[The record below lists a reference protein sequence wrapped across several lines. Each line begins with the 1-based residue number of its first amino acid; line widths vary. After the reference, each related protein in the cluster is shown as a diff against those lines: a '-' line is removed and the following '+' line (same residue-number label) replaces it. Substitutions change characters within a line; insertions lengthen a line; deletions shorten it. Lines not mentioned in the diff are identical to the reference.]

1 MKNSLTGI
9 ISDSHDNRNNIRKA
23 VDIFNQKEIITD
35 SFKTKSRKQSKRTWK
50 STVWPELKYQFN

>member
-23 VDIFNQKEIITD
+23 VDIFNQKDVCLVIHAGDFIAPLEVD
-35 SFKTKSRKQSKRTWK
+35 PKSRAI
-50 STVWPELKYQFN
+50 FF